1 MPSQIPFLD
10 LIKKRTV
17 LFDGAMGTTL
27 IANGLT
33 AGESPEGWNISR
45 PDVIAGIHEAYARA
59 GVDVLQTNT
68 LGGTGMKLKL
78 AGLGENAREAN
89 VQAVRLARQACPE
102 HGYVAG
108 DIGPTGQF
116 LPPVGN
122 TSPEDMAATFRE
134 QAGYLAAEGV
144 DLFVIET
151 FYDLQEIL
159 LAITAARSAA
169 DLPVVATLSFER
181 KPKGFAT
188 IMGNSVPDAAELMA
202 AAGADVVGTNCNLGS
217 ADMADFTP
225 LWRTATD
232 LPILVQ
238 PNAGQPLVVD
248 GQLTYQQE
256 ASAFAED
263 IVRIARA
270 GADAVGGCC
279 GTTPE
284 WLTLIR
290 DRLKEEGFFEGR
302 DRHE

>member
-27 IANGLT
+27 IANGLM
-33 AGESPEGWNISR
+33 AGESPEGWNLSHSE
-45 PDVIAGIHEAYARA
+45 VIAGIHEAYAQV

-78 AGLGENAREAN
+78 AGLGDKTQQVN

-102 HGYVAG
+102 HCYVAG

-122 TSPEDMAATFRE
+122 TSPEDMAAAFRE
-134 QAGYLAAEGV
+134 QAGFLAAEGA
-144 DLFVIET
+144 DLFIIET

-159 LAITAARSAA
+159 LAITAARSVA

-225 LWRTATD
+225 LWRQATE
-232 LPILVQ
+232 LPILIQ
-238 PNAGQPLVVD
+238 PNAGQPLVVN
-248 GQLTYQQE
+248 GQLTYQQKP
-256 ASAFAED
+256 SAFAED
-263 IVRIARA
+263 IVRIVKA

-284 WLTLIR
+284 WLKLIR
-290 DRLKEEGFFEGR
+290 DRLQEKGCLE
-302 DRHE
+302 DRK